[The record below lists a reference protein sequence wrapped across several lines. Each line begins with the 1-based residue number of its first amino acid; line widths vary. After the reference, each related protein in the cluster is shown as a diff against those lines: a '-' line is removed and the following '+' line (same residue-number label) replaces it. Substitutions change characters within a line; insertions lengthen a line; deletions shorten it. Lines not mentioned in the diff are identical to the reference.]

1 MDKYIIIIEKRQKI
15 LKMERFIANDM
26 FELKQKMETSFGKY
40 WTIADYNYSIVT
52 YNFLL
57 SRFKEINDKIDH
69 LYKLINCEKFE
80 EFDLAI
86 SRFRFVDINMYNVE
100 FADKINHVNMYLDCE
115 YIKLSLINFSHI
127 LMYDLRDESYRFPRC
142 QHFNSKVTHHLNTA
156 IGKFLLCY
164 ECAKLTCDDLHA
176 DDVNIEDDYGN
187 LHHLFEDYNINFFIH
202 SNLKKIPETIGAFLI

>member
-1 MDKYIIIIEKRQKI
+1 MNKYIIIIEKRQRI
-15 LKMERFIANDM
+15 LKMERLIANDM

-40 WTIADYNYSIVT
+40 LTIADYNYSLVT

-57 SRFKEINDKIDH
+57 SQFKEINDEIDH

-100 FADKINHVNMYLDCE
+100 FADKINHVNMYLDCK
-115 YIKLSLINFSHI
+115 YIKLSLINFSNI
-127 LMYDLRDESYRFPRC
+127 LMNDLIDNRYRFPRC
-142 QHFNSKVTHHLNTA
+142 HHFNLKVTHHLDTA

-164 ECAKLTCDDLHA
+164 KCVKLIYDD
-176 DDVNIEDDYGN
+176 DINIEDDDYGN
-187 LHHLFEDYNINFFIH
+187 LHHLFEDYNIDFFIH
-202 SNLKKIPETIGAFLI
+202 SNLKKMPETIGAFLI